1 MNTQK
6 IIENIGKIVNAQEI
20 MERNITILQLM
31 RVDGT

>member
-6 IIENIGKIVNAQEI
+6 IIENIGKIVNTQEI